1 MFRVF
6 GKLLLIGVL
15 LSLTLA
21 SHAQSPAAA
30 SSAPS
35 NEALMARWRE
45 PRKNWSVVSA
55 VLPNPVPE
63 GQAKD
68 NFFNENYERLAPTP
82 AYTWFQYKMGL
93 EVQAEKPLPT
103 FKQTL
108 EHPLYP

>member
-35 NEALMARWRE
+35 
-45 PRKNWSVVSA
+45 
-55 VLPNPVPE
+55 VPE

-93 EVQAEKPLPT
+93 EVHAEKPLPT

>member
-35 NEALMARWRE
+35 N
-45 PRKNWSVVSA
+45 
-55 VLPNPVPE
+55 
-63 GQAKD
+63 
-68 NFFNENYERLAPTP
+68 
-82 AYTWFQYKMGL
+82 
-93 EVQAEKPLPT
+93 
-103 FKQTL
+103 
-108 EHPLYP
+108 